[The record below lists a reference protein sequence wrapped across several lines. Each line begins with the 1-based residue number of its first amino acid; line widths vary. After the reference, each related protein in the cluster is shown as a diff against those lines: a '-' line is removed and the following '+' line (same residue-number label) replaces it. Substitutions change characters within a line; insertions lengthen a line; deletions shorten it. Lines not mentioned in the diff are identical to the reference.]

1 VPGRFYPL
9 DVTNRDQL
17 WDDLPAE
24 MIDFVRTLAR
34 HNLSDLIALKASN
47 DEIRHRAVE
56 WLIGI
61 FSELAGQL
69 NRRNI
74 PIEIERHE
82 PHTFPAFKANMVG
95 IKVSFRHGIRCLTVE
110 AGWTRLPSDG
120 FMRGGALAVAHISH
134 FGQKRHNM
142 DLALLKIDDRP
153 QWHSI
158 DSDNI
163 ARPIDMPDL
172 ARHLAMLADLHN

>member
-1 VPGRFYPL
+1 M
-9 DVTNRDQL
+9 TNPNEL

-34 HNLSDLIALKASN
+34 HDLAGVIALKASN
-47 DEIRHRAVE
+47 DEIRNRAVE

-74 PIEIERHE
+74 PIEIERQE
-82 PHTFPAFKANMVG
+82 PHSFPAFKANMVG
-95 IKVSFRHGIRCLTVE
+95 VKVNFRYGIRCLTVE

-134 FGQKRHNM
+134 FGLKRHST

-158 DSDNI
+158 DSNNV
-163 ARPIDMPDL
+163 ARPAEVTDL
-172 ARHLAMLADLHN
+172 ARHLAILADLHR

>member
-9 DVTNRDQL
+9 DVTNQNEPC
-17 WDDLPAE
+17 DDLPEE

-34 HNLSDLIALKASN
+34 HDLADLVALKASN
-47 DEIRHRAVE
+47 DEVRQRAVE
-56 WLIGI
+56 WLVSI

-74 PIEIERHE
+74 PIVIERHE
-82 PHTFPAFKANMVG
+82 PHSFPAFKANMVG
-95 IKVSFRHGIRCLTVE
+95 VKVNFRYGIRCLSVE

-134 FGQKRHNM
+134 FGQKRHSM
-142 DLALLKIDDRP
+142 DLALLKVDGRP
-153 QWHSI
+153 HWHSI
-158 DSDNI
+158 DSDNV
-163 ARPIDMPDL
+163 ARPVNVRDL
-172 ARHLAMLADLHN
+172 ARHLAILADLRG

>member
-1 VPGRFYPL
+1 MAEN
-9 DVTNRDQL
+9 DAL
-17 WDDLPAE
+17 WDDLPTE

-34 HNLSDLIALKASN
+34 HDLADLVALKASS

-56 WLIGI
+56 RLIGI

-82 PHTFPAFKANMVG
+82 PHSFAAFKANMVG
-95 IKVSFRHGIRCLTVE
+95 VKVIFRYGIRCLTVE

-134 FGQKRHNM
+134 FGLKRHST

-158 DSDNI
+158 DSNNV
-163 ARPIDMPDL
+163 ARPVEVPDL
-172 ARHLAMLADLHN
+172 ARHLAILADLHR

>member
-1 VPGRFYPL
+1 MTDPRE
-9 DVTNRDQL
+9 L

-24 MIDFVRTLAR
+24 MIEFVRTLAR
-34 HNLSDLIALKASN
+34 HDLTDLIALKASN
-47 DEIRHRAVE
+47 DEIRNRAVE

-74 PIEIERHE
+74 PIEIERKE
-82 PHTFPAFKANMVG
+82 PHSFAAFKANMVG
-95 IKVSFRHGIRCLTVE
+95 IKVNFRYGIRCLSVE

-134 FGQKRHNM
+134 FGQKRRNM

-153 QWHSI
+153 HWHSI
-158 DSDNI
+158 DGDNV
-163 ARPIDMPDL
+163 ARPIEVPDL
-172 ARHLAMLADLHN
+172 ARHLAILIDLHN